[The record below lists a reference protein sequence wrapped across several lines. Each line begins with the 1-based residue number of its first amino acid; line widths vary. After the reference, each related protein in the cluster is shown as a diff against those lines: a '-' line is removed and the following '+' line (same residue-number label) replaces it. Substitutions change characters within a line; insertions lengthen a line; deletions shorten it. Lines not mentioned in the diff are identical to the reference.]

1 MARLSIKD
9 LEFFAYHGCHP
20 LERKTGGTF
29 KVDILID
36 YDMEM
41 AVDSDNI
48 NEAVDYVSVMEIAK
62 QEMAKRCDLIET
74 VAKNTAVALDVK
86 FPFVKSIEVIVYK
99 MKVPLSHSLSYVSA
113 NYVIDK
119 YMDN

>member
-1 MARLSIKD
+1 M
-9 LEFFAYHGCHP
+9 
-20 LERKTGGTF
+20 
-29 KVDILID
+29 DILID

-41 AVDSDNI
+41 AADSDNI

-86 FPFVKSIEVIVYK
+86 FPFVKSIEVFVYK

>member
-1 MARLSIKD
+1 M
-9 LEFFAYHGCHP
+9 
-20 LERKTGGTF
+20 
-29 KVDILID
+29 DILID

-41 AVDSDNI
+41 AADSDNI

-74 VAKNTAVALDVK
+74 VAKNTAVALGVK

-99 MKVPLSHSLSYVSA
+99 MKVPLSHSLSYVAA